1 MINHFK
7 HGSHYCLVFPI
18 ASGSDLYSNI
28 KRRQR
33 KCEILLSM
41 DEIKEVGR
49 KIVDA
54 LSYLHEQGI
63 VHCDLKPENV
73 LINERGSPTV
83 GDLGSAI
90 FLKDMSKY

>member
-1 MINHFK
+1 
-7 HGSHYCLVFPI
+7 
-18 ASGSDLYSNI
+18 
-28 KRRQR
+28 
-33 KCEILLSM
+33 M

-73 LINERGSPTV
+73 LINEGGPPTV